1 MSLKNDMSSEDEVS
15 TERDGASQL
24 WEVKG
29 MEVSMVR
36 VSLEEEMERRSWED
50 KRNEAGLRK
59 LDPN

>member
-36 VSLEEEMERRSWED
+36 VSLEEEMERRRWED